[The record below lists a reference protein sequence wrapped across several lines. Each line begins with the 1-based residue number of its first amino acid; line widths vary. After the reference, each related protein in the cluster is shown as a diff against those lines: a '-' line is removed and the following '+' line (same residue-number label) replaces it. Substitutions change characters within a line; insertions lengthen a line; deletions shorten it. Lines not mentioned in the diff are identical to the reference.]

1 MEGGFRNS
9 VAFGERIEYLLVGEM
24 IGEGLDV
31 YRPVTD
37 NMGID
42 AVIRRKDGTF
52 IEVQIKA
59 RSKDAKQGTLF
70 TLKAFQAR
78 RSYFFIFYA
87 EGINTKWIFSSK
99 ELDAEA
105 VTNKTG
111 KHEGKRSITLGK
123 RFDKYIATNFDRLK

>member
-1 MEGGFRNS
+1 MAKGISNLS
-9 VAFGERIEYLLVGEM
+9 FGKQIEYLLVGEM
-24 IGEGLDV
+24 IREGLDV
-31 YRPVTD
+31 YRPVAD
-37 NMGID
+37 NKGID
-42 AVIRRKDGTF
+42 AVVRREDKTF

-59 RSKDAKQGTLF
+59 RSKDVKQGILF
-70 TLKAFQAR
+70 GFNPFQVR

-105 VTNKTG
+105 GTNKTG

-123 RFDKYIATNFDRLK
+123 RFDKYIATNFERLK